1 MTKRKIGKH
10 PALAAPY
17 GGCVTG
23 RISGKLL
30 GHSQPPKKGKTLNGW
45 DKSALE
51 AARKDYDAIELA
63 ALENPFSVAG
73 LRSSWYL
80 DHAETLLQIAEIST
94 VGISKTDKPQDN
106 VHK

>member
-17 GGCVTG
+17 
-23 RISGKLL
+23 
-30 GHSQPPKKGKTLNGW
+30 GKTLNGW

-94 VGISKTDKPQDN
+94 ASASTAKS
-106 VHK
+106 